1 MELPHRLIEEVRK
14 GGQYLYGLAL
24 RKNRG
29 MLRLLR
35 DLYLPERE
43 RREDGVARFEVGRQ
57 AQEH

>member
-43 RREDGVARFEVGRQ
+43 RREDGVTRFEVGWQ